1 MMMIMIIIAIIVIIK
16 VTNLMCRKRKQCCE
30 SVVLTGSEIV
40 YSVVVSYTVGLCDR

>member
-16 VTNLMCRKRKQCCE
+16 VTNLMCHKRKQCCE
-30 SVVLTGSEIV
+30 SVVPTGSEII